1 MNDDSNELTLR
12 DVALAAS
19 ERLGGVR
26 GRALDREAKKRGLT
40 LSYTTVDKIIAGTYK
55 SKPKPETLN
64 ALAELSGIGRDKV
77 YEAAKFPPP
86 APSLAEEL
94 GAAGEQLTPAQR
106 KLVIDTVNLMAR
118 QNRIVA
124 EALELVETHGDM
136 PPSMTY
142 GDMPPWVTYGDIGKR
157 RSAAGQD
164 EEVGRHGDAAPMYQ
178 AGGSPASEGAE
189 LTGTVSTTHPDEL
202 DLAAKV
208 KGEGGS
214 LYERDQ
220 RAMRDVGEEPQGQ
233 AGGDLP

>member
-1 MNDDSNELTLR
+1 
-12 DVALAAS
+12 
-19 ERLGGVR
+19 

-77 YEAAKFPPP
+77 YEAAKVPPP

-124 EALELVETHGDM
+124 EALELVETYGDM

-142 GDMPPWVTYGDIGKR
+142 GDMPPWITYGDIGKR
-157 RSAAGQD
+157 RHAAGQG
-164 EEVGRHGDAAPMYQ
+164 EEVGSRGD
-178 AGGSPASEGAE
+178 
-189 LTGTVSTTHPDEL
+189 
-202 DLAAKV
+202 
-208 KGEGGS
+208 
-214 LYERDQ
+214 
-220 RAMRDVGEEPQGQ
+220 
-233 AGGDLP
+233 

>member
-64 ALAELSGIGRDKV
+64 ALAELSGIGRDRV
-77 YEAAKFPPP
+77 YEAAKVPPP

-94 GAAGEQLTPAQR
+94 GAAGEQLTPSQR

-124 EALELVETHGDM
+124 EALELVETYDDM

-164 EEVGRHGDAAPMYQ
+164 EEVGRHGDAAPMTP
-178 AGGSPASEGAE
+178 AGESPAADNVR
-189 LTGTVSTTHPDEL
+189 TFP
-202 DLAAKV
+202 
-208 KGEGGS
+208 
-214 LYERDQ
+214 
-220 RAMRDVGEEPQGQ
+220 RAVEHEPDVGTTVPDQERAVANEDGTLEEEGIAQLEDP
-233 AGGDLP
+233 